1 MTAFTIVIAIRNAA
15 AELRATLDSL
25 DAQTSRDLEVI
36 IADCNSTDNPAQM
49 LQDRPYPIQHVVQS
63 DTGIYDSWNKVL
75 PRARGEWVIFMGA
88 GDQFASA
95 RTLAEAALH
104 LATLPPETLIAYGK
118 IDAIG
123 ENGQVL
129 RSAGK
134 PWPQQLREIS
144 AFDMY
149 PHQATFQRRRC
160 FAEYGYFDT
169 SFTIAADVEMLLRL
183 SEITEPVFFDQ
194 KISHFMLG
202 GVSSKPQSKLRANAE
217 RERILR
223 LYGVQMRNLAI
234 NQLKGRLLTVLNR
247 YVPQKVLHVI
257 IDLYRQLTG
266 RKPRF
271 R

>member
-1 MTAFTIVIAIRNAA
+1 MTTFTIVIAIRNAA

-25 DAQTSRDLEVI
+25 DAQTTRDFEVI
-36 IADCNSTDNPAQM
+36 IADCNSTDAPAS
-49 LQDRPYPIQHVVQS
+49 LLRDRPYPVQHVVQS

-88 GDQFASA
+88 GDQFATE
-95 RTLAEAALH
+95 RTLAEAAAH
-104 LATLPPETLIAYGK
+104 LAALPPETLIAYGK

-123 ENGQVL
+123 ENGVVL
-129 RSAGK
+129 RSTGT
-134 PWPQQLREIS
+134 PWPQQLREIA

-149 PHQATFQRRRC
+149 PHQATFQRRRS
-160 FAEYGYFDT
+160 FEEHGYFDPD
-169 SFTIAADVEMLLRL
+169 FAIAADVEMLLRL
-183 SEITEPVFFDQ
+183 SRITPPVFFDQ
-194 KISHFMLG
+194 KIAYFMLG

-223 LYGVQMRNLAI
+223 LYGVTPRNRAI
-234 NQLKGRLLTVLNR
+234 NLFKGQLLTWLNR

-257 IDLYRQLTG
+257 IDLYRQVTG

>member
-15 AELRATLDSL
+15 VDLPATLDSL
-25 DAQTSRDLEVI
+25 NAQTLWDFEVI
-36 IADCNSTDNPAQM
+36 IADCNSTDNPAQV

-88 GDQFASA
+88 GDQFATNQ
-95 RTLAEAALH
+95 TLASAAGH

-129 RSAGK
+129 CSTGQ
-134 PWPQQLREIS
+134 PWIQQLREIA
-144 AFDMY
+144 AFGMY
-149 PHQATFQRRRC
+149 PHQATFQRRRS
-160 FAEYGYFDT
+160 FAEHGYFDT

-183 SEITEPVFFDQ
+183 SKITEPVFFDQ
-194 KISHFMLG
+194 KIAYFMLG
-202 GVSSKPQSKLRANAE
+202 GVSSKPQSKLRATAE
-217 RERILR
+217 REHILR
-223 LYGVQMRNLAI
+223 LYGVPSRNRAI
-234 NQLKGRLLTVLNR
+234 NLFKGQVLTVLNR
-247 YVPQKVLHVI
+247 YVPQKVLNVI
-257 IDLYRQLTG
+257 IDLYRQITG